1 MADLSGIIRFRKW
14 ELDEKRREL
23 AVLFEER
30 NAIEHRI
37 ELLDQEMLEQQS
49 MKDSDIGSVTLGAYI
64 EGARKKRAWLLED
77 MRKKDTDI
85 EAKQEVVSDAFREL
99 KTLEIAERR
108 QQERARQEIARQEQ
122 AELDEL
128 GLQAYEKRLKE

>member
-64 EGARKKRAWLLED
+64 EGARKSVPGFWRTCA
-77 MRKKDTDI
+77 RKT
-85 EAKQEVVSDAFREL
+85 Q
-99 KTLEIAERR
+99 TLR
-108 QQERARQEIARQEQ
+108 QNRKLFQTPFEN
-122 AELDEL
+122 
-128 GLQAYEKRLKE
+128 